1 MLPIPAFYTFAVVAL
16 TLRPL
21 YLIGYWTLDHHA
33 IYINIDW
40 VQQGAKLCVG
50 LVQDWVTVELA
61 VRIHVFKGVHDVS
74 IASITRVKAGISKL
88 RTIFKI
94 YYLTLVVGFFAWII
108 AVIVSAH

>member
-16 TLRPL
+16 TLRPF
-21 YLIGYWTLDHHA
+21 YIIGYWKIDNA

-61 VRIHVFKGVHDVS
+61 VRIHLFKGVHDVS
-74 IASITRVKAGISKL
+74 IASIKRVKAGISKL

-94 YYLTLVVGFFAWII
+94 YYLTLVVGFIAWII

>member
-21 YLIGYWTLDHHA
+21 NLIGHWTLDNA
-33 IYINIDW
+33 IYLNIDW

-50 LVQDWVTVELA
+50 FVQDWVTAELA

-74 IASITRVKAGISKL
+74 IASIKRVKAGISKL

-94 YYLTLVVGFFAWII
+94 YYLTLVVGFIAWII